1 MLMQTNTAFFAV
13 GCFHWNMTSF
23 YYLYMFVCICIL
35 LGVSSRAHPGKHWN
49 TVTSCFLLLV
59 RVCIHL
65 CTVYRGFPPEHIPGK
80 ASLFENS
87 EGSPTSSPEH
97 TQSIY
102 INGEDEELDT
112 LRELERL
119 KLDDSNLDTGVAS
132 VKELQVCDNWVSFV
146 LSFRRLDGQ
155 LIINRLIYFSF
166 KIWTIF

>member
-1 MLMQTNTAFFAV
+1 
-13 GCFHWNMTSF
+13 
-23 YYLYMFVCICIL
+23 MFVYICVL
-35 LGVSSRAHPGKHWN
+35 
-49 TVTSCFLLLV
+49 F
-59 RVCIHL
+59 
-65 CTVYRGFPPEHIPGK
+65 YRGFPPEHIPGK

-132 VKELQVCDNWVSFV
+132 VKELQVCDNCAGFV
-146 LSFRRLDGQ
+146 MSLRRMDGQ
-155 LIINRLIYFSF
+155 LIIRLIYFSF
-166 KIWTIF
+166 EIWTVSMIYLYRALIFREIKIVYKWGLW

>member
-1 MLMQTNTAFFAV
+1 MHLYTIGGFLQS
-13 GCFHWNMTSF
+13 TSRET
-23 YYLYMFVCICIL
+23 L
-35 LGVSSRAHPGKHWN
+35 KHC
-49 TVTSCFLLLV
+49 CFLLLV

-87 EGSPTSSPEH
+87 EGSPTSSPDH

-132 VKELQVCDNWVSFV
+132 VKELQVCDNWAGFV
-146 LSFRRLDGQ
+146 VSFRRLDGQ

>member
-1 MLMQTNTAFFAV
+1 MHLYTIGGFLQSTSRETLKH
-13 GCFHWNMTSF
+13 CF
-23 YYLYMFVCICIL
+23 
-35 LGVSSRAHPGKHWN
+35 
-49 TVTSCFLLLV
+49 FLLLV
-59 RVCIHL
+59 RVCIHQ

-132 VKELQVCDNWVSFV
+132 VKELQVCDN
-146 LSFRRLDGQ
+146 
-155 LIINRLIYFSF
+155 
-166 KIWTIF
+166 